1 MQNPTL
7 RRVGDAFELEVWA
20 KPRAGKSRVMGLRE
34 GRLVVALAAPPVDGA
49 ANAALVQFLAECLD
63 LPRSALQVTSGSTG
77 RRKTVSISA
86 GCELAPRLA
95 GLLGASS

>member
-1 MQNPTL
+1 MNAAPY
-7 RRVGDAFELEVWA
+7 RRQGAVWLVDLLVQ
-20 KPRAGKSRVMGLRE
+20 PRAARTELAGLHD
-34 GRLVVALAAPPVDGA
+34 GRLKLRLTAPPVDGA
-49 ANAALVQFLAECLD
+49 ANAALVAFLAECLD
-63 LPRSALQVTSGSTG
+63 LPRSALSVASGSTG

>member
-20 KPRAGKSRVMGLRE
+20 KPRAGKSRVTGLRE

-49 ANAALVQFLAECLD
+49 ANAELVRTLAAHFGV
-63 LPRSALQVTSGSTG
+63 PKSR
-77 RRKTVSISA
+77 VSLVA
-86 GCELAPRLA
+86 GEAARTKRVRIEGLEEAAILARIP
-95 GLLGASS
+95 G